1 MRGLSP
7 VILAHMES
15 TMTLSQFLTT
25 YHLSLN
31 QQQQQAVQ
39 TLEGPVLLLAVP
51 GSGKT
56 TVLVSRIGYMVLVHG
71 IPPESILTMTYT
83 VSAAQDMRQR
93 FAAIFGPEYAR
104 RLEFRT
110 INGVCSRI
118 ISCYE
123 RMTGRKAY
131 ALMEDG
137 REQSALIGSLYHQLT
152 REYATESTIKS
163 IQTAITY
170 VKNQMLRDEEL
181 AEVEVDGVEF
191 PALYRAYVQALQ
203 QQQKMDYDDQM
214 IYARKILRL
223 CPPVLRHFQQRY
235 RYLCVDEAQDT
246 SKIQH
251 SIISILAQGHQNLF
265 LVGDEDQSI
274 YGFRAAYP
282 QALLHFQST
291 YPKANV
297 LYMETNYRS
306 TREIVSAAQTFIEKN
321 VNRHPKHMISTGRSG
336 PSVRAVS
343 VRDRKGQ
350 YSYLARVAQ
359 EATHPI
365 AILYRDN
372 DSAIPIIDVFQ
383 RQGIGYS
390 CRQVDCAFFTHAVVR
405 DISKIIRFA
414 AQPQNGALFLD
425 IYYKLG
431 AGISRVAAVEAIDRC
446 AGEGKT
452 ILEFLSQCSML
463 SPWSRKQCAA
473 LQTHLDHLISQ
484 PAHQAIH
491 RIVHYM
497 GYGKYLE
504 ERGGDLRKT
513 EILEALGQ
521 YEATP
526 RDLLKRLETLYHL
539 MRQGGSGFQEN
550 VILSTI
556 HSSKGLEYPHVIL
569 MDVLDGILPKVYAS
583 QGEENFDTY
592 QEERRLFYVA
602 MTRAKD
608 TLWVLTFRSDQ
619 LTSSFARE
627 LFPPQAIPQQRCQI
641 QNTRFSP
648 GEQVRHKSY
657 GQGTILNRVGDIV
670 TVSFPSVGE
679 KKLSISTAVKNHLII
694 PNEEGCSE

>member
-1 MRGLSP
+1 MSLK
-7 VILAHMES
+7 E
-15 TMTLSQFLTT
+15 FLHS
-25 YHLSLN
+25 YHLTLN

-39 TLEGPVLLLAVP
+39 TLDGPVLLLAVP

-56 TVLVSRIGYMVLVHG
+56 TVLVTRIGYMVLNQG
-71 IPPESILTMTYT
+71 IPPQSILTMTYT

-93 FAAIFGPEYAR
+93 FAALFGVEYAR

-131 ALMEDG
+131 TLMEDL
-137 REQSALIGSLYHQLT
+137 REQTALLGQLYHQLT
-152 REYATESTIKS
+152 QEYATESTIKAM
-163 IQTAITY
+163 QTAITY
-170 VKNQMLRDEEL
+170 AKNQMLREEEL
-181 AEVEVDGVEF
+181 EQVKVDGVEF
-191 PALYRAYVQALQ
+191 PALYRAYAEVLQ
-203 QQQKMDYDDQM
+203 QQRKMDYDDQM
-214 IYARKILRL
+214 VYARKILRL

-235 RYLCVDEAQDT
+235 RYICVDEAQDT

-251 SIISILAQGHQNLF
+251 AIIALLAQGHQNLF

-282 QALLHFQST
+282 QALLHFEKN
-291 YPKANV
+291 YPNAKV

-306 TREIVSAAQTFIEKN
+306 TQEIVSAAQKFIEKN
-321 VNRHPKHMISTGRSG
+321 ANRHPKQMISTGRSG
-336 PSVRAVS
+336 PNLRNISLWK
-343 VRDRKGQ
+343 RKSQ
-350 YSYLARVAQ
+350 YNYLAKVAK
-359 EATHPI
+359 ETNHPI

-372 DSAIPIIDVFQ
+372 DSAIPLIDVFQ
-383 RQGIGYS
+383 RQGISYR
-390 CRQVDCAFFTHAVVR
+390 CRQVDCGFFSHRVVR
-405 DISKIIRFA
+405 DLCNIIRFA
-414 AQPQNGALFLD
+414 AQPCDGTLFLD

-431 AGISRVAAVEAIDRC
+431 AGISRVAAVEAVNRC
-446 AGEGKT
+446 AGEEMT

-473 LQTHLDHLISQ
+473 LQTHCNRLISQ

-491 RIVHYM
+491 GIIHHM

-504 ERGGDLRKT
+504 ERGGDLRKA

-526 RDLLKRLETLYHL
+526 QDLLDRLQVLYQ
-539 MRQGGSGFQEN
+539 MIQEGGSGEGAK
-550 VILSTI
+550 ITLSTI

-569 MDVLDGILPKVYAS
+569 MDLVEGIFPKVS
-583 QGEENFDTY
+583 NMDPGEEAVELY

-608 TLWVLTFRSDQ
+608 ELWVLSFQEDG
-619 LTSSFARE
+619 LTSSFTRE
-627 LFPPQAIPQQRCQI
+627 LFPPQHQEATH
-641 QNTRFSP
+641 TRAEQKFQP
-648 GEQVRHKSY
+648 GDRVRHKIY
-657 GQGTILNRVGDIV
+657 GDGMIQNRVGDIA
-670 TVSFPSVGE
+670 TIAFATAGE
-679 KKLSISTAVKNHLII
+679 KRLSLSTATKHRLLV
-694 PNEEGCSE
+694 SE

>member
-1 MRGLSP
+1 
-7 VILAHMES
+7 
-15 TMTLSQFLTT
+15 MTLTQFLTT
-25 YHLSLN
+25 YHLTLN

-39 TLEGPVLLLAVP
+39 TLDGPVLLLAVP

-56 TVLVSRIGYMVLVHG
+56 TVLVSRIGYMVLARG

-83 VSAAQDMRQR
+83 ISAAQDMRQR

-131 ALMEDG
+131 VLMDDG
-137 REQSALIGSLYHQLT
+137 REQSALISSLYHQLT
-152 REYATESTIKS
+152 QEYTTESTIKS

-170 VKNQMLRDEEL
+170 AKNQMLRDEEL
-181 AEVEVDGVEF
+181 AQVEVDGVEF
-191 PALYRAYVQALQ
+191 PALYRAYVQTLQ

-223 CPPVLRHFQQRY
+223 CPPVLQHFQQRY

-251 SIISILAQGHQNLF
+251 SIISMLAHGHQNLF

-282 QALLHFQST
+282 QALLQFQGA
-291 YPKANV
+291 YPNAQV

-306 TREIVSAAQTFIEKN
+306 TQEIVSAAQTFIEKN
-321 VNRHPKHMISTGRSG
+321 VNRHPKHMKSTGRSG
-336 PSVRAVS
+336 PSVRAIS
-343 VRDRKGQ
+343 VRDRNAQ
-350 YSYLARVAQ
+350 YSYLARVAK
-359 EATHPI
+359 EATHPM

-372 DSAIPIIDVFQ
+372 DSAIPLIDIFQ

-390 CRQVDCAFFTHAVVR
+390 CRQVDCGFFTHGVVR

-431 AGISRVAAVEAIDRC
+431 AGISRVAALEAMDRC
-446 AGEGKT
+446 IGEGQT

-463 SPWSRKQCAA
+463 SPWSRKQCAT
-473 LQTHLDHLISQ
+473 LQTHFHRLTSQ

-504 ERGGDLRKT
+504 ERGGDLRKA

-521 YEATP
+521 YEANP
-526 RDLLKRLETLYHL
+526 QGLLERLETLYHL
-539 MRQGGSGFQEN
+539 MRQGGSGTQEN
-550 VILSTI
+550 IILSTI
-556 HSSKGLEYPHVIL
+556 HSSKGLEYPHVIV
-569 MDVLDGILPKVYAS
+569 MDVLDGILPKVLAS
-583 QGEENFDTY
+583 QGEEDFDTY

-608 TLWVLTFRSDQ
+608 TLWVLTFRCEQ
-619 LTSSFARE
+619 LTSSFAKE
-627 LFPPQAIPQQRCQI
+627 LFPAQDSPQEESKREQIALAPGQQI
-641 QNTRFSP
+641 
-648 GEQVRHKSY
+648 RHKTY
-657 GQGTILNRVGDIV
+657 GWGILLNRVGDIM
-670 TVSFPSVGE
+670 TVNFPSVGE
-679 KKLSISTAVKNHLII
+679 KKLSISTALKNHLISQKA
-694 PNEEGCSE
+694 EGCSE